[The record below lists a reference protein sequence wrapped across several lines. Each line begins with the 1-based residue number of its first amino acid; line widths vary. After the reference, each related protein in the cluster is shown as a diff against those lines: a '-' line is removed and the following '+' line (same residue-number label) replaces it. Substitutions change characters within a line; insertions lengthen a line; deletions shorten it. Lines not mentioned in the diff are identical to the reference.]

1 MRRRLGGWLK
11 ALEILIWM
19 HSIAYIVLIVQ
30 TVSILLRSNSQ
41 IYEDINIPNGSHDPT
56 SSGSLVLGRTFI
68 ALLYVVPSSMRLHAH
83 RTLIT
88 EEKCRAMQLSGIHSW
103 MKD

>member
-1 MRRRLGGWLK
+1 
-11 ALEILIWM
+11 M

-41 IYEDINIPNGSHDPT
+41 LYEEINIPNGSHDPT

-68 ALLYVVPSSMRLHAH
+68 ALLCVPSSMRLHAH